1 MSNFLPQRSLFEVRE
16 APSKMY
22 SWAVFLLCNIIVEMP
37 FQIFLSVIVWAAFY
51 FPVFGMHQT
60 GTQIGL
66 MFAFTLQFLVFAATF
81 AQMLIFTLPSTEVAG
96 SISTIMFT
104 LTLQFNGVLQ
114 PPNALPGF
122 WIFMY
127 RVSPF
132 TYLIGGW
139 AGTGLADRPII
150 CAQNELAVFDPPQGQ
165 TCGAYL
171 EEYIQGGAPGTLL
184 NPTAS
189 QSCEYCPARN
199 ADQILAAS
207 WIYPSDRYRNLGIM
221 FAYIGFNI
229 AAGLALYY
237 MFRVKRFSIKGLFPK
252 KKAAKE
258 DQLDEPSEKSKE
270 DKFHWGLS
278 LLWAIIRN
286 TVR

>member
-22 SWAVFLLCNIIVEMP
+22 SWPVFLLANVIVEMP
-37 FQIFLSVIVWAAFY
+37 FNILLSAVVWASWY

-60 GTQIGL
+60 GTEIGL
-66 MFAFTLQFLVFAATF
+66 MFAFTLQFLLFAATF
-81 AQMLIFTLPSTEVAG
+81 AQMLIFTLPTTETAA
-96 SISTIMFT
+96 SLSTIMFT

-114 PPNALPGF
+114 PPPALPGF

-150 CAQNELAVFDPPQGQ
+150 CAENELAVFDPPDGQ
-165 TCGAYL
+165 NCGTYL
-171 EEYIQGGAPGTLL
+171 ERYLSGGALGTLL
-184 NPTAS
+184 NPAAS

-199 ADQILAAS
+199 ADQILAES
-207 WIYPSDRYRNLGIM
+207 WIYPSQQYRNLGIM
-221 FAYIGFNI
+221 FAYIAFNI
-229 AAGLALYY
+229 AAALTLYY
-237 MFRVKRFSIKGLFPK
+237 IFRVKRFSVKGLFTKKVAKEEQEEASK
-252 KKAAKE
+252 KK
-258 DQLDEPSEKSKE
+258 PKS
-270 DKFHWGLS
+270 DKFNFGLS
-278 LLWAIIRN
+278 LAWNILRN